1 MLSSSADLGYISEYE
16 IKKNIANAKVQN
28 EFGTGASDCVSL
40 DLLIKKLTDR
50 IASET
55 KKISPD
61 KEYITALI
69 ERKSAMEYG
78 FLNNNCSQKIEKSKQ
93 IESALL
99 LTKEAIKSEKSVL
112 DKSNV
117 EQKIYIGAG
126 ALILLV
132 GLYIII
138 KK

>member
-1 MLSSSADLGYISEYE
+1 MSNYRGYDTLMYE
-16 IKKNIANAKVQN
+16 ARQKVQN
-28 EFGTGASDCVSL
+28 EFGAGENNCVSL
-40 DLLIKKLTDR
+40 DLLIKKLIDK
-50 IASET
+50 IALET
-55 KKISPD
+55 KKLNPN

-69 ERKSAMEYG
+69 EFKSSMQNQFDINRCAD
-78 FLNNNCSQKIEKSKQ
+78 KIEKSRQ

-99 LTKEAIKSEKSVL
+99 LTKGAIESEESVL
-112 DKSNV
+112 TKSNV

-132 GLYIII
+132 GLYIIV

>member
-1 MLSSSADLGYISEYE
+1 MANYRGYDVLMAE
-16 IKKNIANAKVQN
+16 ARQKVQDD
-28 EFGTGASDCVSL
+28 FGAGANNCVSL

-50 IASET
+50 IASENL
-55 KKISPD
+55 KMNPN

-69 ERKSAMEYG
+69 EFKSAMQYQ
-78 FLNNNCSQKIEKSKQ
+78 FDTNRCSDKIEKSKQ

-99 LTKEAIKSEKSVL
+99 LTKEAIKSEESVL
-112 DKSNV
+112 TKSNV

-126 ALILLV
+126 ALVLLV
-132 GLYIII
+132 GLYIIT

>member
-1 MLSSSADLGYISEYE
+1 MANYRGYDTLMYE
-16 IKKNIANAKVQN
+16 ARQKVQN
-28 EFGTGASDCVSL
+28 EFGSGENNCVSL

-50 IASET
+50 IASENL
-55 KKISPD
+55 KSNPD
-61 KEYITALI
+61 KEYLTAI
-69 ERKSAMEYG
+69 IDFKSAMQ
-78 FLNNNCSQKIEKSKQ
+78 FQFDTSRCADKIEKSKQ

-99 LTKEAIKSEKSVL
+99 LTKGAIESEQSVL
-112 DKSNV
+112 TKSNV

-132 GLYIII
+132 GLYIIV

>member
-1 MLSSSADLGYISEYE
+1 MGNYRGYDTLMYE
-16 IKKNIANAKVQN
+16 ARQKVQN
-28 EFGTGASDCVSL
+28 EFGAGENNCVSL
-40 DLLIKKLTDR
+40 DLLIKKLTDK
-50 IASET
+50 IALET
-55 KKISPD
+55 KKSIPN

-69 ERKSAMEYG
+69 EFKSSMQNQFDINRCAD
-78 FLNNNCSQKIEKSKQ
+78 KIEKSRQ

-99 LTKEAIKSEKSVL
+99 LTKGAIESEESVL
-112 DKSNV
+112 TNNKV

-132 GLYIII
+132 GLYIIV